1 MNSENNKKF
10 LTKKSQNWIL
20 IINKYQ
26 YDINIMAIWLIML
39 KIIRK
44 SFNNVFQ
51 YRQIMIYALSN
62 FFIFIINRLLQ
73 NFEIN

>member
-51 YRQIMIYALSN
+51 YR
-62 FFIFIINRLLQ
+62 
-73 NFEIN
+73 